1 MTSAI
6 TIAQN
11 YYTAMGEKNIE
22 EVGKYLHPDVR
33 FIGPLAEMTGKEGV
47 LAAAKGFLM
56 FFKSLTIRATF
67 GSGDQVM
74 MAYDLDSPAP
84 IGKFRVAALLTIKE
98 DLITQ
103 IELFYDAR
111 PFEMNKG
118 DIFKQS

>member
-22 EVGKYLHPDVR
+22 ETGKYLHPDVQC
-33 FIGPLAEMTGKEGV
+33 IGPLGEMIGKAAV
-47 LAAAKGFLM
+47 LGAAKGLFL
-56 FFKSLTIRATF
+56 FFRTITIRATF

-74 MAYDLDSPAP
+74 MAYDLDCPAP
-84 IGKFRVAALLTIKE
+84 MGNFRVAALLTIKD

-111 PFEMNKG
+111 LIEMTTNT
-118 DIFKQS
+118 IFKQP